1 MEETFRTIFNRVGL
15 SNRTDDEKINVLYL
29 MGEESEEIL
38 LQFAEV
44 PANYALTVRAFDKY
58 FIPKKNLIFERYKFN
73 SRTQRE

>member
-1 MEETFRTIFNRVGL
+1 
-15 SNRTDDEKINVLYL
+15 

-58 FIPKKNLIFERYKFN
+58 FIQRKTLFSRDTSLTQEHRERE
-73 SRTQRE
+73 SPWIVL